1 MNNEQRTIRG
11 FTLIELLVAIGL
23 LAMVMSFASVIF
35 RVTVGSHRTALANAE
50 VMQKLRAITDQLN
63 ADFKGLQKDAPLF
76 IWFRQDPND
85 PNQRYDQIMF
95 FSDGDF
101 QSTQLYNGNP
111 AVPANIGKP
120 VIGNVARI
128 YYGQARSRD
137 SRYNAMI
144 YPFYLLSE
152 DRVLA
157 RRQHILTDDPD
168 LYIWPDA
175 NDVNGTFDNVDGAPD
190 GYNYNEIFEH
200 DRLSL
205 AKWKALDVTEYD
217 VKGGTDTILNMC
229 FDRPPWFDVRDAT
242 TFHKLMCEGVSSF
255 TIQWACWDLA
265 YNTFHWFP
273 SDDPDGSGT
282 YSHFDLVRIDGFPS
296 NPPTTFMSGYTD
308 FDVFGVFFNIPNA
321 SQINYW
327 GIASLMR
334 YNPNNFFPYGF
345 YPEAL
350 KFTFTLYDSKG
361 VIKHGRTFTHIVYL
375 D

>member
-1 MNNEQRTIRG
+1 
-11 FTLIELLVAIGL
+11 
-23 LAMVMSFASVIF
+23 
-35 RVTVGSHRTALANAE
+35 LANAE
-50 VMQKLRAITDQLN
+50 IMQKLRAITDQLN
-63 ADFKGLQKDAPLF
+63 ADFKGLQKDAPLL

-111 AVPANIGKP
+111 AIPANTGKP

-137 SRYNAMI
+137 SRYNAMK

-168 LYIWPDA
+168 LYIWPNP
-175 NDVNGTFDNVDGAPD
+175 NDVAATFDTSK
-190 GYNYNEIFEH
+190 NELYEH
-200 DRLSL
+200 DSLSL
-205 AKWKALDVTEYD
+205 AQWKTVNRDAYD
-217 VKGGTDTILNMC
+217 NPILNAC
-229 FDRPPWFDVRDAT
+229 FDYPPWFDVRDAT

-255 TIQWACWDLA
+255 TIQWAYWDPA

-282 YSHFDLVRIDGFPS
+282 YSHFELVRLDGFPYS
-296 NPPTTFMSGYTD
+296 EPDPPEPAYTD

-334 YNPNNFFPYGF
+334 YNPNNYFPYGF